1 MSRAAISGRIYS
13 WFHKHSS
20 SDVLC
25 RKQQL
30 ESDKQCQI
38 RTAAKC
44 QEAALRRWK
53 QKATRRVCPLWLGIK
68 RCLSSL
74 AAARD
79 KAQQTQTGQQH
90 GIGFG
95 FGDRAANGGD
105 LPMVIDPRR
114 LG

>member
-1 MSRAAISGRIYS
+1 MCSGFDLIRQTMSDSNCRQVPG
-13 WFHKHSS
+13 
-20 SDVLC
+20 SDPQA
-25 RKQQL
+25 RKN
-30 ESDKQCQI
+30 E
-38 RTAAKC
+38 
-44 QEAALRRWK
+44 
-53 QKATRRVCPLWLGIK
+53 KATKDVRPLWLGIR

-114 LG
+114 VG